1 MPEGKSTSEEISE
14 TSTDGASTSS
24 ETDGAST
31 SSDTDDEDTNQM
43 VKITDTDVDKIL
55 ANFVPPEEHQK
66 FKSILEEPGQHLRD
80 VLVAAFLAFQ
90 HNHDADDLND
100 TLEHIR
106 KFSNGTVASDD
117 GVVQE
122 IN

>member
-1 MPEGKSTSEEISE
+1 MPIRNDFLS
-14 TSTDGASTSS
+14 A
-24 ETDGAST
+24 
-31 SSDTDDEDTNQM
+31 
-43 VKITDTDVDKIL
+43 
-55 ANFVPPEEHQK
+55 F
-66 FKSILEEPGQHLRD
+66 PGQHLRD

-122 IN
+122 EIN